1 MFISDRKVKT
11 VLLNMAI
18 GLLSTSAGVAWAT
31 GTTTEVVTSPLAS
44 VPQEV
49 VTHLNDALV
58 QSMKNGGSGSYQQ
71 RYQILYPVVTRVF
84 NFPVMARLS
93 LGASW
98 SKLTASQQHRFV
110 QTLTKYS
117 VANYAAHFDHYA
129 GQKFSSP
136 SSKKLENGRVMV
148 VSNLIPQNGGKKN
161 EFAYL
166 LEKSNGHWKILN
178 VSTDGVSSL
187 AMEKSEFTEAM
198 KHANFNTLIEKLMQ
212 STAELA
218 KGSQ

>member
-1 MFISDRKVKT
+1 MFMSDRKVKI

-18 GLLSTSAGVAWAT
+18 GLLSTSASVAWAT
-31 GTTTEVVTSPLAS
+31 GTTTKLVASPAS

-49 VTHLNDALV
+49 VTHLNDALI

-71 RYQILYPVVTRVF
+71 RYQILYPVVTKVF
-84 NFPVMARLS
+84 NFPVMARLT
-93 LGASW
+93 LGTSW
-98 SKLTASQQHRFV
+98 SKLTASQQHQFIKI
-110 QTLTKYS
+110 LTKYS
-117 VANYAAHFDHYA
+117 VANYAAHFDHYE
-129 GQKFSSP
+129 GQEFSSP
-136 SSKKLENGRVMV
+136 SSKKLEKGRVMV
-148 VSNLIPQNGGKKN
+148 VSNLIPLGGGKKN

-198 KHANFNTLIEKLMQ
+198 KHANINTLIEKLMQ